1 MIPGGMLGDRFGRKK
16 VLLIG
21 LVVFGVSSLAAA
33 YAPSAGAF
41 VAARAVL
48 GLGGAV
54 ILPMVLGVVPTLFG
68 PQERRR
74 AIATVMA
81 ATMLG
86 YPVGPI
92 LGGWLLGH
100 FWWGSVFLINVP
112 VVVLALAA
120 TVAWLPE
127 SRDAHP
133 RRIDVPGIV
142 ASSAGLAALTY
153 GVIQAGQ
160 YGWGDPTAAGPLLGG
175 AAAVACFAA
184 WERHTRE
191 PLVDLTLF
199 RSAPF
204 TVGTLLSTAVS
215 FAMFGVLF
223 AVPQYF
229 QAILGADA
237 MGGGVRLLPMIG
249 GILAG
254 AVVADR
260 FAVRAGARAAAGLG
274 FVLLAAGMLIGA
286 TTSAGSGYGLAA
298 VWITVAGLGLGFVM
312 PVAMDAAVGTLGEES
327 SGVGS
332 ALIQAV
338 RMVGGSF
345 GAAILGSV
353 LNAGYRGHVD
363 LDGLPATAAHA
374 VREGVYGGL
383 AVARE
388 TGSATLAGS
397 VRAAYV
403 HGMDVL
409 LGVCAGLGVLGAL
422 LALLL
427 PSRPPV
433 GTARS
438 ERPESEHEAAV

>member
-1 MIPGGMLGDRFGRKK
+1 
-16 VLLIG
+16 
-21 LVVFGVSSLAAA
+21 
-33 YAPSAGAF
+33 
-41 VAARAVL
+41 
-48 GLGGAV
+48 
-54 ILPMVLGVVPTLFG
+54 
-68 PQERRR
+68 
-74 AIATVMA
+74 MA

-112 VVVLALAA
+112 VVVLALLA

-127 SRDAHP
+127 SRTTEP
-133 RRIDVPGIV
+133 KRLDVPGV
-142 ASSAGLAALTY
+142 LTSSAGLAALTY

-160 YGWGDPTAAGPLLGG
+160 YGWGDVTAVGPLLGG
-175 AAAVACFAA
+175 AVLVAAFVA
-184 WERHTRE
+184 WECRASE

-199 RSAPF
+199 RQAAF

-215 FAMFGVLF
+215 FVMFGVLF
-223 AVPQYF
+223 AVPQYY

-249 GILAG
+249 GMLAG

-260 FAVRAGARAAAGLG
+260 FAVRVGARAVVGLG
-274 FVLLAAGMLIGA
+274 FALLAGAMFAGA

-298 VWITVAGLGLGFVM
+298 AWITVAGLGLGFVM
-312 PVAMDAAVGTLGEES
+312 PVAMDAAIGTLREEAG
-327 SGVGS
+327 GVGS

-353 LNAGYRGHVD
+353 LNSGYRGHLD
-363 LDGLPATAAHA
+363 LTGLPPAAAQA

-383 AVARE
+383 AVARR
-388 TGSATLAGS
+388 TGSAALAGD
-397 VRAAYV
+397 VRAAFV

-409 LGVCAGLGVLGAL
+409 LVVSASLGVLGVL
-422 LALLL
+422 LALFL
-427 PSRPPV
+427 PPRRPEV
-433 GTARS
+433 GPRRS